1 MVGQINHH
9 LYRKRGFYYFCRRVP
24 KALLAHY
31 PKPRIVL
38 ALKTKQYRDALRQS
52 QIISKRLDDQWFH
65 MQLDA
70 IGLDNVQ
77 SKLFQSVKPSAP
89 LMSEA
94 TSFYL
99 RLKGDGKDKV
109 FVRAAQRNAA
119 SVIEVLGD
127 RPINDYASSEAG
139 KLRDV
144 LLDKGLAVTSIK
156 RMFGSVKAII
166 NLAMAEHGIEGRNP
180 FASIYMP
187 DEMPEERQP
196 IPLEA
201 IRRIQSDCMAVDDEK
216 RWLLALISD
225 TGMRLSEAAGLARDD
240 IVVDTDVPH
249 INVRPH
255 PWRRLKTKGSER
267 LVPLVGASLWA
278 AMRVQKHDSSYAFP
292 RYCDG
297 QTCNANSA
305 SAALNKWLKP
315 RVDEDAV
322 VHSLRHSMRDRLRAV
337 ECPSDII
344 DQIGGWSPLTVGSS
358 YGRGYELLVL
368 AKWMKMI
375 EG

>member
-9 LYRKRGFYYFCRRVP
+9 LYRKRGFYYYCRRVP
-24 KALLAHY
+24 KSLLEHY
-31 PKPRIVL
+31 PKPRIVV
-38 ALKTKQYRDALRQS
+38 ALKTRQFRDALRQS

-70 IGLDNVQ
+70 MGLDNVQ

-99 RLKGDGKDKV
+99 RLKGEGKDKV

-139 KLRDV
+139 KLRDA
-144 LLDKGLAVTSIK
+144 LLDRGLAVTSIK

-187 DEMPEERQP
+187 DEMPEERKP
-196 IPLEA
+196 ISLDA
-201 IRRIQSDCMAVDDEK
+201 IRRIQRECMNVDDEN

-225 TGMRLSEAAGLARDD
+225 TGMRLSEAAGLASDD
-240 IVVDTDVPH
+240 IVLDTDIPH

-278 AMRVQKHDSSYAFP
+278 AKRLQQYDSSYAFP

-315 RVDEDAV
+315 RANEDAV

-344 DQIGGWSPLTVGSS
+344 DQIGGWSSSTVGSS
-358 YGRGYELLVL
+358 YGKGYELPVL
-368 AKWMKMI
+368 AKWMKMM